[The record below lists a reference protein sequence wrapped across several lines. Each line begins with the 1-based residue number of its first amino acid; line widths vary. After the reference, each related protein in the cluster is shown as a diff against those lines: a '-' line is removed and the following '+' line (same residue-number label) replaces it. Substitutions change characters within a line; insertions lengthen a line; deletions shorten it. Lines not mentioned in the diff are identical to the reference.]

1 MWESK
6 PLIGS
11 PHLAK
16 IGGPWKVRAACT
28 VRFMDLNKF
37 NLIKLAYGNST
48 VEPIL
53 AAAPAAS
60 KMLLVQKAERNN

>member
-1 MWESK
+1 
-6 PLIGS
+6 
-11 PHLAK
+11 
-16 IGGPWKVRAACT
+16 
-28 VRFMDLNKF
+28 MDLNKF